1 MDEELDSMGFPNLIR
16 PRGVSLPQ
24 DTRALSWKKTGSSFA
39 GAWCD
44 MDDEDVDEVE
54 DANIF
59 VIGPTEPLVQEPV
72 EFLSNLRY
80 EIEITHRAS

>member
-1 MDEELDSMGFPNLIR
+1 
-16 PRGVSLPQ
+16 
-24 DTRALSWKKTGSSFA
+24 
-39 GAWCD
+39 

-80 EIEITHRAS
+80 EIEITHKAS

>member
-44 MDDEDVDEVE
+44 MDDDEVVDEVE
-54 DANIF
+54 EANIF
-59 VIGPTEPLVQEPV
+59 AIGPTEPLDQEPV
-72 EFLSNLRY
+72 EFLSN
-80 EIEITHRAS
+80 